1 MNQDNAKPVH
11 LPLRESTILEEFRNT
26 RPVYEKLLHAVR
38 RLLIEEI
45 RENGIYIN
53 AFEGRVKTE
62 ESLAG
67 KLERKMGKYVS
78 LLDLTDIMG
87 VRIIAFYSDEVDK
100 IAALVGRIF
109 EIDWD
114 NSIDKRKMLDID
126 RFGYSSL
133 HYICRIPKELYFDP
147 EYPQLNEIR
156 FEVQMRTALQHVW
169 SVLNHD
175 TGYKS
180 GLEIPKEYL
189 RNLNRLAG
197 MLELA
202 DEQFCVIRTGINNYR
217 RSVQALVRSGCF
229 EEVALD
235 GDSFANYLEARPFDS
250 LNKRI
255 AAINQAEIHETSL
268 TRFLKVFA
276 FFGFKTLGDIE
287 KMLKDDSEDAY
298 QLAAFQ
304 LANTD
309 LDIINSSLAVV
320 SLCAVHVLKQ
330 GGGVLELSRF
340 LEALNGV
347 SINNKQLF
355 FFAFGRPLLHTLL
368 ELLHLFLVELVEFF
382 ELLGIQDFGERLHA
396 VDAVLQEGLVGV
408 EHLGLCIVDACRVAA
423 FEGLPQGFF
432 GFVLLLAQVLEDG
445 VALGAAFVECR
456 LLFGRHLQQGV
467 DDDGV
472 HLVLELVAAME
483 SVVGSRTLVEITRMV
498 RSARGWRRH
507 HALARARAFHFFA
520 AGHFALVAARAA
532 FAAEAAQEE
541 SQGQCKYG
549 KACGEQFCSFHGF
562 TP

>member
-1 MNQDNAKPVH
+1 MTSNAPLDPHAQDLLAQYH
-11 LPLRESTILEEFRNT
+11 SLL
-26 RPVYEKLLHAVR
+26 PVYTQLDRIIPEKLKNFFSEAGIIVAALEHR
-38 RLLIEEI
+38 IKEE
-45 RENGIYIN
+45 
-53 AFEGRVKTE
+53 K
-62 ESLAG
+62 SLAG
-67 KLERKMGKYVS
+67 KLRLKGGKYH
-78 LLDLTDIMG
+78 DIFDITDIVG
-87 VRIIAFYSDEVDK
+87 IRAITFYIDDVDK
-100 IAALVGRIF
+100 VASVLERLF
-109 EIDWD
+109 DIDWE
-114 NSIDKRKMLDID
+114 NSIDKRKAHDID
-126 RFGYSSL
+126 SFGYMSL

-347 SINNKQLF
+347 SINNKQR
-355 FFAFGRPLLHTLL
+355 A
-368 ELLHLFLVELVEFF
+368 
-382 ELLGIQDFGERLHA
+382 
-396 VDAVLQEGLVGV
+396 
-408 EHLGLCIVDACRVAA
+408 
-423 FEGLPQGFF
+423 
-432 GFVLLLAQVLEDG
+432 
-445 VALGAAFVECR
+445 
-456 LLFGRHLQQGV
+456 
-467 DDDGV
+467 
-472 HLVLELVAAME
+472 E
-483 SVVGSRTLVEITRMV
+483 SLY
-498 RSARGWRRH
+498 H
-507 HALARARAFHFFA
+507 
-520 AGHFALVAARAA
+520 AARNLP
-532 FAAEAAQEE
+532 FMN
-541 SQGQCKYG
+541 K
-549 KACGEQFCSFHGF
+549 
-562 TP
+562 